1 MRILYK
7 IFYTYNLII
16 IIIKNIQNE
25 FSIMKEV
32 KILTID
38 ERGRIV
44 IPQIVRKSLGITTNS
59 QLMMISDSEAKE
71 IKITPIGLRSE
82 SDLIKL
88 RISMGDTPGALAKLA
103 TAFGDLKLSMMYSEA
118 VIVEKDKTAVW
129 TVISESPSFPI
140 EELEKILKEKGEA
153 LKVEILSLE

>member
-1 MRILYK
+1 
-7 IFYTYNLII
+7 
-16 IIIKNIQNE
+16 
-25 FSIMKEV
+25 MKEV

-82 SDLIKL
+82 SNLIKL
-88 RISMGDTPGALAKLA
+88 RITMGDTPGALAKLA
-103 TAFGDLKLSMMYSEA
+103 TTFGDLKLSMMYSEA

-153 LKVEILSLE
+153 LKIEVLPLE

>member
-1 MRILYK
+1 
-7 IFYTYNLII
+7 
-16 IIIKNIQNE
+16 
-25 FSIMKEV
+25 MKEV

-59 QLMMISDSEAKE
+59 QLMMVSDSESKE
-71 IKITPIGLRSE
+71 IKISPIGLRDE
-82 SDLIKL
+82 SNLIKL

-103 TAFGDLKLSMMYSEA
+103 TTFGDLNLSMMYSEA

-129 TVISESPSFPI
+129 TVISESPSFTL
-140 EELEKILKEKGEA
+140 EELEKTLKEKGEA
-153 LKVEILSLE
+153 IKVEFLSLE

>member
-1 MRILYK
+1 
-7 IFYTYNLII
+7 
-16 IIIKNIQNE
+16 
-25 FSIMKEV
+25 MKEV

-71 IKITPIGLRSE
+71 IKITPVGLRSE

-88 RISMGDTPGALAKLA
+88 RITMGDTPGALAKLA
-103 TAFGDLKLSMMYSEA
+103 TTFGDLKLSMMYSEA
-118 VIVEKDKTAVW
+118 VIVEKDKSAVW

-153 LKVEILSLE
+153 LKIEFLSLE

>member
-1 MRILYK
+1 
-7 IFYTYNLII
+7 
-16 IIIKNIQNE
+16 
-25 FSIMKEV
+25 MKEV

-103 TAFGDLKLSMMYSEA
+103 TAFGDLNLSMMYSEA

-153 LKVEILSLE
+153 LKVEILPLE

>member
-1 MRILYK
+1 
-7 IFYTYNLII
+7 
-16 IIIKNIQNE
+16 
-25 FSIMKEV
+25 MKEV
-32 KILTID
+32 KILRID

-71 IKITPIGLRSE
+71 IKITPVGLRSE
-82 SDLIKL
+82 NGLIKL

>member
-1 MRILYK
+1 
-7 IFYTYNLII
+7 
-16 IIIKNIQNE
+16 
-25 FSIMKEV
+25 MKEV

-129 TVISESPSFPI
+129 TIIPESPNFPI
-140 EELEKILKEKGEA
+140 EELGKILKEKGEA
-153 LKVEILSLE
+153 LKVEILPLE